1 MKNPLDRENLAPF
14 AKPIPHGSSA
24 YKLLF
29 PAHFHPNATCQL
41 ATRLLLDDV
50 FALSENNCRGKHRVR
65 DRYFS

>member
-29 PAHFHPNATCQL
+29 PAHFHPDATCQL

-50 FALSENNCRGKHRVR
+50 FALSENN
-65 DRYFS
+65 